1 MVVMGWGDPGVS
13 PSFTRPGCGGAGGTA
28 HQRGCRTVT
37 QGWGVCAESVTWGG
51 GNGWGHV
58 ASPNPSWPVDS
69 LTPQGPGSPLP
80 APRPPFSLPR
90 LFLSVWGCL
99 SSPPH
104 TRSPAPGSSPSKDP
118 THSAVPQVKAGSA
131 PGLSPHRRNCAL
143 RWGATPAPA
152 RPRGHG
158 WRGLPWRRRGRRGRQ
173 GLLPRM
179 RGARPC
185 SWVLPLPAPSSL
197 LLRGLGVPR
206 SPPLPPGGRS
216 PPRHVH
222 LPPRCSGLPSPPL
235 ARP

>member
-1 MVVMGWGDPGVS
+1 MVRPTRGAAGQRPRAGGVRGVS
-13 PSFTRPGCGGAGGTA
+13 
-28 HQRGCRTVT
+28 HV
-37 QGWGVCAESVTWGG
+37 GW

-80 APRPPFSLPR
+80 APRPPCSLPR

-118 THSAVPQVKAGSA
+118 THSAVPQIKAGSA

-158 WRGLPWRRRGRRGRQ
+158 WRGLPWRRRGRQ

-185 SWVLPLPAPSSL
+185 SWVLPIPAPSSL